1 MEIILI
7 PIEQTIDN
15 TMDVSK
21 RLVDIFSVD
30 QAPFLKA
37 VQEGFNL
44 RNETTANHPKSY
56 GGTRHYAEG
65 TAILREELFPSG
77 YEKYENHN
85 SDWVKNKQLGIL
97 VNFMA
102 GNAAVGL
109 VKQPP
114 LNDKPFKKPK
124 SATNR
129 NPKGVMFA
137 EIAKAQLTHDL
148 LTEQIPVDLPVD
160 IWCWVLMY
168 YIDYKRKTIRS
179 EISCPS
185 RLSVNGKYIE
195 AYYERIIL
203 NEISFDPESDLDV
216 FISPFGGAPTTEID
230 FEVRRKG

>member
-1 MEIILI
+1 MI
-7 PIEQTIDN
+7 PVQQTIDDPS
-15 TMDVSK
+15 DVSR
-21 RLVDIFSVD
+21 RLRKVFGVD
-30 QAPFLKA
+30 QTPFLKA

-85 SDWVKNKQLGIL
+85 SDWVQNKPLGVLI
-97 VNFMA
+97 NFMA
-102 GNAAVGL
+102 GNATVGIAA
-109 VKQPP
+109 QPP
-114 LNDKPFKKPK
+114 ANDKPLTKPK

-129 NPKGVMFA
+129 NPKGVMFG
-137 EIAKAQLTHDL
+137 EIAKAQLVNDL
-148 LTEQIPVDLPVD
+148 ITEQILVD
-160 IWCWVLMY
+160 IPINMWCWVLMY
-168 YIDYKRKTIRS
+168 YIDYKKKIIRS

-195 AYYERIIL
+195 AYHERVIL
-203 NEISFDPESDLDV
+203 DEISFDPENDLDNLTLP
-216 FISPFGGAPTTEID
+216 IGESPTTTID